1 VTYAENSPHVP
12 SDSEDEPLLVERSG
26 AVLTITLNRPRRK
39 NAMDHTCWRRL
50 LDVLTQTA
58 RDESVR
64 AVVVT
69 GAGGDFC
76 AGADLAADGPAE
88 HPLTRMRLVNEVADA
103 LHRLPQPVV
112 ARVEGVAV
120 GAGFNLALGCDLVV
134 ASTTARFSQV
144 FARRGL
150 SLDFGGSWLL
160 PRMVGMQQA
169 KRLAF
174 LADMVD
180 AGEALELGLVTW
192 VKAPDELDA
201 FVAKLTEQL
210 TRAAPVA
217 LAQSK
222 ALLHEAA
229 SRTFREALESEAR
242 AQVVNFATD
251 APAAKQA
258 FLDKV
263 EPTFTGEWQ
272 L

>member
-1 VTYAENSPHVP
+1 VTYAEKSPHTP
-12 SDSEDEPLLVERSG
+12 WEPEDEPVLVERSG
-26 AVLTITLNRPRRK
+26 AVLTITLNRPRRR
-39 NAMDHTCWRRL
+39 NAIDRTGWQRL
-50 LDVLTQTA
+50 LDVLTATA
-58 RDESVR
+58 HDESVR

-76 AGADLAADGPAE
+76 AGADLAADGPVE
-88 HPLTRMRLVNEVADA
+88 HPLTRMRLVSSVADA

-120 GAGFNLALGCDLVV
+120 GAGLNLALGCDLVV
-134 ASTTARFSQV
+134 ASTTARFSEI

-160 PRMVGMQQA
+160 PRIVGMQQA

-174 LADMVD
+174 LGDIVD
-180 AGEALELGLVTW
+180 AEEALDLGLVTW
-192 VKAPDELDA
+192 VKEPHQLDA
-201 FVAKLTEQL
+201 FVAELTEQL
-210 TRAAPVA
+210 AKAAPVA

-229 SRTFREALESEAR
+229 SRTFHEALESEAR

-251 APAAKQA
+251 APSAKQA

-263 EPTFTGEWQ
+263 EPTFTGQWQ

>member
-1 VTYAENSPHVP
+1 MTYAEKGFHMS
-12 SDSEDEPLLVERSG
+12 SEAEEDPVLVERSG
-26 AVLTITLNRPRRK
+26 AVLTITLNRPERR
-39 NAMDHTCWRRL
+39 NAIDHRGWQRL
-50 LDVLTQTA
+50 FDVLTQTA

-64 AVVVT
+64 VVVVT

-76 AGADLAADGPAE
+76 AGADLAADGPVE
-88 HPLTRMRLVNEVADA
+88 HPLSGMRLVNSVADA

-120 GAGFNLALGCDLVV
+120 GAGLNLALGCDLVV
-134 ASTTARFSQV
+134 ASTTVRFSEI

-160 PRMVGMQQA
+160 PRIVGMQQA

-174 LADMVD
+174 LGDMVD
-180 AGEALELGLVTW
+180 ATEALDLGLVTW
-192 VKAPDELDA
+192 VKEPHELDA
-201 FVAKLTEQL
+201 FVSELTEQL
-210 TRAAPVA
+210 AKAAPVA

-229 SRTFREALESEAR
+229 SGTFHEALESEAR

-251 APAAKQA
+251 APSAKQA
-258 FLDKV
+258 FLDRV